1 MLTITDV
8 DVFYGETQALWGVS
22 LRVEAGELVALV
34 GANGAGKTTLLRA
47 ISGLARVTRGAI
59 ALQGTRLT
67 GRPPYAIARLG
78 VTHVPEGR
86 RLFLAMTVEEN
97 LQMGAAHRVP
107 PAERVTLLRELFD
120 LFPVLRERRRQVAG
134 TLSGG
139 EQQMLALARALAVPP
154 KLIVADEMSLGL
166 APMVV
171 DLVFESIER
180 AAQAG
185 VTVVLI
191 EQFVHR
197 ALSIASGCVI
207 LVRGTV
213 AWTGS
218 TDEARQEVIDH
229 YLGTAPEV
237 VS

>member
-139 EQQMLALARALAVPP
+139 EQQMLAIGRALMARPR
-154 KLIVADEMSLGL
+154 LLMLDEPSLGL
-166 APMVV
+166 APRIVEQIMHTVA
-171 DLVFESIER
+171 EIR
-180 AAQAG
+180 RRG
-185 VTVVLI
+185 VTVLLVEQNVHHALRLADRAYVL
-191 EQFVHR
+191 ENGRVVLEGTGHELLQSPQVR
-197 ALSIASGCVI
+197 AS
-207 LVRGTV
+207 
-213 AWTGS
+213 
-218 TDEARQEVIDH
+218 
-229 YLGTAPEV
+229 YLGAAR
-237 VS
+237 